1 MKLSRVLAIT
11 LLGAVAM
18 TNTAMASGT
27 VAGTKITN
35 TPTLSYSMGGATKT
49 LKAPTSAYVVD
60 KVINFTVKRDTNMEH
75 TVMVGGQA
83 VAPYTITNIGNSV
96 ENFVVRGLQS
106 PLKQF
111 TFSKT
116 QIFIDKNGNGVL
128 DKAEK
133 VNNNIIPKL
142 KMDGKTKVWLAVNA
156 SEKTALKKRNGF
168 GVQVSASAKGIK
180 EIYTKQTATN
190 TMAKVDIVFADT
202 KYGAGGDKL
211 RDNKLISWY
220 NWTSI
225 ENSSNVKLD
234 ISPYGK
240 LDTAMIV
247 QHDPVNGMRRKGVSP
262 KAIPGATVIKRWSIK
277 NNTKTTAKN
286 VKFSMKID
294 LKKEKFATNNK
305 TTWWAGRKGYTTQ
318 ILWDAKKGL
327 MKGQGI
333 IKGNTITYTIAEIK
347 PGQHVMP
354 HMVLI
359 IK

>member
-18 TNTAMASGT
+18 TSSAMASGT

-35 TPTLSYSMGGATKT
+35 TPTLSYSMGGTTKT

-60 KVINFTVKRDTNMEH
+60 KVINFTIARSEAKEH
-75 TVMVGGQA
+75 KV
-83 VAPYTITNIGNSV
+83 VAGRTKLVEFKLTNIGNSI
-96 ENFVVRGLQS
+96 ENFKL
-106 PLKQF
+106 
-111 TFSKT
+111 SKWHNIQNVKFLSKKFYVDT
-116 QIFIDKNGNGVL
+116 NGNGVL

-133 VNNNIIPKL
+133 VDAPLVKKL
-142 KMDGKTKVWLAVNA
+142 KMDGSRKIWMELKIDSKAIVGKRSDSGILAQAVDKASKPYVATKTN
-156 SEKTALKKRNGF
+156 RM
-168 GVQVSASAKGIK
+168 GV
-180 EIYTKQTATN
+180 E
-190 TMAKVDIVFADT
+190 DIVFADG
-202 KYGAGGDKL
+202 KVYAPVDKARDGKMSMWYGFTIIQD
-211 RDNKLISWY
+211 
-220 NWTSI
+220 TSK
-225 ENSSNVKLD
+225 VKLD

-305 TTWWAGRKGYTTQ
+305 TTWWAGRKGYGTQ

-327 MKGQGI
+327 MKGQGV

-347 PGQHVMP
+347 PGQDVMP